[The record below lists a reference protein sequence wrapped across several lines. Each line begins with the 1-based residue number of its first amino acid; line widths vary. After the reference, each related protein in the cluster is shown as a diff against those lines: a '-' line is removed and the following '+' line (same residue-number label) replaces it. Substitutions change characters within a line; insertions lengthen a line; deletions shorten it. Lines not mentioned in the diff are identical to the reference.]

1 MPTAMSIE
9 GELTRLIPV
18 GEQDLDLLADWFA
31 DSAFVKH
38 WGGAPL
44 AREEVAAKYVGR
56 LRPEVESFLVLAAS
70 GPVGYAQYSCEGGRD
85 GGIDVLLIPDARGHG
100 FGPDA
105 AGALMA
111 YLLQGRG

>member
-9 GELTRLIPV
+9 GELTRLVPV
-18 GEQDLDLLADWFA
+18 GEQDLDLLAGWFA
-31 DSAFVKH
+31 SSAFVEH
-38 WGGAPL
+38 WGGTPL
-44 AREEVAAKYVGR
+44 ARDEVAAKYVGR

-70 GPVGYAQYSCEGGRD
+70 GPVGYAQYSCKSAGD
-85 GGIDVLLIPDARGHG
+85 GGIAVLLLPEARGHG

-111 YLLQGRG
+111 HLLQGLG